1 MRLMD
6 DPAEAGAVIGGGLR
20 SRLALARTMPGMF
33 SQVLADW
40 AVACDGADVVVHNG
54 QILAAQHV
62 AEALGVPAVL
72 ALPSP
77 LYVPTARS
85 RGRVRRCRRGRLKR

>member
-1 MRLMD
+1 MD

-33 SQVLADW
+33 SQVLADCW
-40 AVACDGADVVVHNG
+40 AVACDGADVVVHNE
-54 QILAAQHV
+54 QILAAQRV

-85 RGRVRRCRRGRLKR
+85 RGRSGAADVAA